1 MPRTVEHIDRE
12 EADLDQVTC
21 SALGRGGL
29 GDDCDNGE
37 RGIGPGLLVERASR
51 CRGRIVGSEV
61 VHPGAGHGAVPN
73 GDRGF
78 VVPEVFFAEVVSA
91 VSKQSRNPALLLQCT
106 AMLDQLP
113 VERVEWSRLP
123 KERCIELIRSRVGAY
138 DAVYAAIA
146 LDRQV
151 PLITSDARL
160 ARALGEPAWVV
171 LLP

>member
-1 MPRTVEHIDRE
+1 MIATTGNEGLAQDSWWSGLHGVVDASLAAKWFIPEQATAQSAALLDRLMRR
-12 EADLDQVTC
+12 DF
-21 SALGRGGL
+21 
-29 GDDCDNGE
+29 
-37 RGIGPGLLVERASR
+37 
-51 CRGRIVGSEV
+51 
-61 VHPGAGHGAVPN
+61 PN

-171 LLP
+171 VFP